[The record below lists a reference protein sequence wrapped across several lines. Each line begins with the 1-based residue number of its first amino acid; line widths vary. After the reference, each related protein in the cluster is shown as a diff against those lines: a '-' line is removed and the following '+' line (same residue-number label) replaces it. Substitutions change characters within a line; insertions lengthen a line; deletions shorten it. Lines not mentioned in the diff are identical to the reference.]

1 MARPFAPRFA
11 VYVALVFMLL
21 GVMQLAASL
30 VFYQSIDRQTLS
42 EDHARRVA
50 ELLVVSD
57 RIHALDPQLTA
68 PTMSTRHLAAAV
80 AASPSVARPDATE
93 TLDEITRRIV
103 EWEPSLA
110 GRSLRLAIRRVHHDK
125 RDLIGS
131 IRLADGHWLN
141 FRSRDMNAAW
151 PVALRAT
158 VLTLAT
164 TLACLAI
171 GLAALH
177 VLTRPLRRMSD
188 AADAIGQ
195 GRQVIVREGGS
206 PDLRKLAHSMN
217 LMQER
222 IARLLQDQAKSFE
235 AISHDLRTPLS
246 RQKVAAELI
255 DDVELGGVILA
266 SVDEMEALLAS
277 LQRFLRA
284 QHLAAE
290 PETVELGEMVRA
302 VLFPYGELAQVSAEG
317 PALVRTFREPLSL
330 ALEAL
335 VENAIQFGTEA
346 RIAIRRVDGRWC
358 IEIADSG
365 PGIPSCY
372 FEAILDPF
380 FRLDAARARDT
391 KGFGLGIPTAH
402 RLMMRFDG
410 RLSFAASPN
419 GGLIARLQVPEPQ
432 DGGGT
437 TAEIPEPNP
446 MPYL

>member
-57 RIHALDPQLTA
+57 RIHALDPRLTA

-80 AASPSVARPDATE
+80 ADAPSVARPDADA
-93 TLDEITRRIV
+93 TLEEIARRII
-103 EWEPSLA
+103 EWEPSLG
-110 GRSLRLAIRRVHHDK
+110 GRSLRLAVRQVHRNK
-125 RDLIGS
+125 RDLVGS

-141 FRSRDMNAAW
+141 FRSRDMNAMW

-164 TLACLAI
+164 TLACLGI
-171 GLAALH
+171 GLLALH

-195 GRQVIVREGGS
+195 GRQVTVRETGS

-217 LMQER
+217 VMQER
-222 IARLLQDQAKSFE
+222 IARLLQDQARSFE

-255 DDVELGGVILA
+255 DDAELGGIILS

-284 QHLAAE
+284 QHLSAE
-290 PETVELGEMVRA
+290 PEPLDLGQLVRDVLWRYGDLARVTVD
-302 VLFPYGELAQVSAEG
+302 G
-317 PALVRTFREPLSL
+317 PAFVRTFREPLSL

-346 RIAIRRVDGRWC
+346 RVTVRREHGGAGSEGSRGHWS

-410 RLSFAASPN
+410 NLSFASSPE
-419 GGLIARLQVPEPQ
+419 GGLIARLRVPEP
-432 DGGGT
+432 
-437 TAEIPEPNP
+437 PEGHA
-446 MPYL
+446 

>member
-1 MARPFAPRFA
+1 MVARPFAPRFA

-30 VFYQSIDRQTLS
+30 LFYHSIDRQTLG

-57 RIHALDPQLTA
+57 RIHALDPRLTA
-68 PTMSTRHLAAAV
+68 TTMSTRHLAAAV
-80 AASPSVARPDATE
+80 AEQPSVAKPDATE
-93 TLDEITRRIV
+93 TLDDITRRIV

-110 GRSLRLAIRRVHHDK
+110 GRSLRLAVRQVHRDK
-125 RDLIGS
+125 RDLVGS
-131 IRLADGHWLN
+131 IRLSDGHWLN

-195 GRQVIVREGGS
+195 GRQVIVREAGS

-217 LMQER
+217 VMQER

-255 DDVELGGVILA
+255 DDAELGGVILA

-284 QHLAAE
+284 QHLEAE
-290 PETVELGEMVRA
+290 PETVDLGEMMRS
-302 VLFPYGELAQVSAEG
+302 VLSPYGIRAQLLSEE
-317 PALVRTFREPLSL
+317 PALAWTFREPLSL
-330 ALEAL
+330 AAEAL
-335 VENAIQFGTEA
+335 VENAVQFGNEA
-346 RIAIRRVDGRWC
+346 SVAIRKVDADWC
-358 IEIADSG
+358 IEISDAG

-372 FEAILDPF
+372 FDAILDPF

-410 RLSFAASPN
+410 KLSFAAARD
-419 GGLIARLQVPEPQ
+419 GGLIARLRVPRPP
-432 DGGGT
+432 DGH
-437 TAEIPEPNP
+437 TAGSLDQEQR
-446 MPYL
+446 